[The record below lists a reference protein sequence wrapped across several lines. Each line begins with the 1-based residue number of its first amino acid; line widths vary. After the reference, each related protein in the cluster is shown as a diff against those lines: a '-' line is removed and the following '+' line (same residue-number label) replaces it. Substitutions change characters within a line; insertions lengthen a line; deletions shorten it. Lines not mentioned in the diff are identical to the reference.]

1 MGAGQCADPHIDR
14 PGADAQRD
22 AAVLRQASLGDVE
35 LGHDLQARNQGCVQG
50 PVGLHHLAQAAVD
63 PKPHHRVP
71 LVGLDVNVA
80 GAVPCGLGQQ
90 GIEHADDGRI
100 VRGFQQVLD
109 GWQVLH
115 HARQVGVAFDL
126 ADHRCGARFA
136 LGIGGADALHQG
148 WRGLGLNLAHRVFAH
163 HLAHATAQRRR
174 VQPQRELARLLLEQ
188 HLLGAGKS
196 VGQRVAHGRGRQTA
210 GSGFAG
216 RRLGLGARTRR
227 QCGQL
232 YRLIDRQH
240 LAGRWLRVFQA

>member
-1 MGAGQCADPHIDR
+1 M
-14 PGADAQRD
+14 
-22 AAVLRQASLGDVE
+22 
-35 LGHDLQARNQGCVQG
+35 QG

-71 LVGLDVNVA
+71 LVGFDVNVA

-163 HLAHATAQRRR
+163 HLAHTTAQRRR

-196 VGQRVAHGRGRQTA
+196 VGQRVAHGRGRQCRLRVQGLLAGVWGLVPARPGNA
-210 GSGFAG
+210 GSCTASLIGSTS
-216 RRLGLGARTRR
+216 LGAGCASFRPER
-227 QCGQL
+227 
-232 YRLIDRQH
+232 IKS
-240 LAGRWLRVFQA
+240 